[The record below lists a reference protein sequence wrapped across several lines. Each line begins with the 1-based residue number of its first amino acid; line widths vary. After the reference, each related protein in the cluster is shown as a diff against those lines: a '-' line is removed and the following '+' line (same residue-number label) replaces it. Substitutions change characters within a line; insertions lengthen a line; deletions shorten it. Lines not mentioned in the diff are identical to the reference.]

1 MADMAVLTGVE
12 EVRWR
17 KDRLMWHCFGEE
29 TTRNSLKSVF
39 DRDKP
44 GNVVGHI
51 SVDGFEQ
58 VWYAGVFDI
67 FLELKEDLLV
77 GGKGRL
83 SLKDLQDSRLET
95 GDIIGKRGSR
105 TNGIGLLIC
114 TP

>member
-1 MADMAVLTGVE
+1 MMDVLTLTDVE
-12 EVRWR
+12 EVGYR
-17 KDRLMWHCFGEE
+17 KNRLMWHGWGEE
-29 TTRNSLKSVF
+29 AMRNPFKSVF

-95 GDIIGKRGSR
+95 GDIIGK
-105 TNGIGLLIC
+105 
-114 TP
+114 